1 MKLME
6 FQSSKLFGEYGIS
19 VPEGEVAEDPE
30 AVAAVVRRWGTPG
43 IVKAQVLAGG
53 RGKAGGVKV
62 AKDPEEAKAVAASI
76 LGLRIKGYPVQKV
89 YVARV
94 AKMIGEYYL
103 CILVNRAR
111 KSVEAVFCESGGMEI
126 EQLAKERPGELRY
139 FPIDPA
145 RGLDGAAFAKRIRS
159 AAIGKAEAERVRE
172 VALRLW
178 KLFAEKDCS
187 MAEINPLGV
196 MEGGDLVAVDA
207 KVVIDDNGLYKH
219 PELEAFRNPEEYG
232 ADETA
237 AREAGLI
244 FVGMDGNIGCMV
256 NGAGL
261 SMATMD
267 LIKHFG
273 AEPANFLDIGGSSN
287 PDKVVAGLSILLRN
301 PKVEAILVNI
311 FGGIT
316 RCDDIANGLL
326 KARER
331 IRIEVPMVIRLIG
344 TNDEAA
350 KAILQGAG
358 IEAYNDLP
366 EAIKKV
372 VGYVGGKA

>member
-6 FQSSKLFGEYGIS
+6 FQSSRLFSEYGIP

-30 AVAAVVRRWGTPG
+30 SVAAVIRRWGAPG
-43 IVKAQVLAGG
+43 VIKAQVLAGG

-62 AKDPEEAKAVAASI
+62 AKDPEEALVLARGI
-76 LGLRIKGYPVQKV
+76 LGLKIKGYPVEKV

-94 AKMIGEYYL
+94 AKMSGEYYL
-103 CILVNRAR
+103 CILVNRGKKA
-111 KSVEAVFCESGGMEI
+111 VEAVFCESGGMEI
-126 EQLAKERPGELRY
+126 EQLAAARPGELRY
-139 FPIDPA
+139 VPIDPV
-145 RGLDGAAFAKRIRS
+145 RGLDGKAFMKAIRS
-159 AAIGKAEAERVRE
+159 RLIGKAEAERVNE
-172 VALRLW
+172 VAQRLW
-178 KLFAEKDCS
+178 RLFSEKDCS
-187 MAEINPLGV
+187 MAEINPLAV
-196 MEGGDLVAVDA
+196 TEGGALVAVDA
-207 KVVIDDNGLYKH
+207 KVVIDDNALFKH
-219 PELEAFRNPEEYG
+219 PELEALRNPEEYSS
-232 ADETA
+232 DEVA
-237 AREAGLI
+237 AREAGLS
-244 FVGMDGNIGCMV
+244 FVGMDGSIGCMV

-287 PDKVVAGLSILLRN
+287 PEKVVAGLRILLGN
-301 PKVEAILVNI
+301 PKVKAILINI

-316 RCDDIANGLL
+316 RCDDVAKGLL
-326 KARER
+326 EARER
-331 IRIEVPMVIRLIG
+331 IDIKVPMVIRLIG

-350 KAILQGAG
+350 RAILLGAG

-372 VGYVGGKA
+372 VSYVGGRA

>member
-6 FQSSKLFGEYGIS
+6 YQSSKLFAEYGIP
-19 VPEGEVAEDPE
+19 VPEGEVADDPE
-30 AVAAVVRRWGTPG
+30 AAAAVLRRWGAPG
-43 IVKAQVLAGG
+43 VVKAQVLSGG
-53 RGKAGGVKV
+53 RGKAGGVKI
-62 AKDPEEAKAVAASI
+62 ASSPEEAHAAAGSI
-76 LGLRIKGYPVQKV
+76 LGLTIKGYSVKRL
-89 YVARV
+89 YVTRV
-94 AKMIGEYYL
+94 AKMSAEYYL
-103 CILVNRAR
+103 CILVNRAK

-126 EQLAKERPGELRY
+126 EQLAATRPDELRY
-139 FPIDPA
+139 IPIDPV
-145 RGLDGAAFAKRIRS
+145 RGLDGKAFMKAIRS
-159 AAIGKAEAERVRE
+159 KLIGKVEAERVND
-172 VALRLW
+172 VAQRLW
-178 KLFAEKDCS
+178 KLFSEKDCS
-187 MAEINPLGV
+187 LAEINPLAV
-196 MEGGDLVAVDA
+196 TEGGALSAVDA
-207 KVVIDDNGLYKH
+207 KVVIDDSALFKH
-219 PELEAFRNPEEYG
+219 PELEALRNSEEYS
-232 ADETA
+232 ADEMA
-237 AREAGLI
+237 ARDAGLA

-287 PDKVVAGLSILLRN
+287 PEKVVVGLTILLRN
-301 PKVEAILVNI
+301 PKVKAILVNI

-326 KARER
+326 KAREK
-331 IRIEVPMVIRLIG
+331 IKIDVPMVIRLIG

-350 KAILQGAG
+350 RAILLGAG